1 MLISWTSVKIISDL
15 EVIGS
20 LGSGAFGFVKLVK
33 LKGCEG
39 KAFAL
44 KCIQKH
50 KVVQYGQQKHIL
62 DERNILR
69 SGSNRIGLRTWPGQD
84 LTVKLACR
92 GQNRSLEP
100 RKY

>member
-1 MLISWTSVKIISDL
+1 MNTISDL

-69 SGSNRIGLRTWPGQD
+69 SGSY
-84 LTVKLACR
+84 
-92 GQNRSLEP
+92 RSGIRRLEWFTASLM
-100 RKY
+100 YS